1 MIRLPKLSRKQGKQ
15 GKQEDPEKKVD
26 MDVKKDERF
35 KRIYQKYRTKIYWY
49 IFRKISQAEKAED
62 ITADVFL
69 KLYENWDKVKGRS
82 NKGLTAWLYTVARN
96 ASIDHLR
103 KEGRRK
109 IRSSDNEEIDSATKV
124 YDDFVE
130 DAMKEEEIAMIYK
143 AVHLISDDEQEVMTL
158 RFEEGLKFSEIGKV
172 VGKKEGACKMMFY
185 RGIRKVRDN
194 LNKQVSS

>member
-1 MIRLPKLSRKQGKQ
+1 
-15 GKQEDPEKKVD
+15 

-35 KRIYQKYRTKIYWY
+35 KKIYQKYRTKIYWY
-49 IFRKISQAEKAED
+49 IFRKISQAEQAED
-62 ITADVFL
+62 ITSDVFL

-82 NKGLTAWLYTVARN
+82 GEGLAAWIYTVARN

-109 IRSSDNEEIDSATKV
+109 TRPIDNEEIDSATKV

-130 DAMKEEEIAMIYK
+130 DVMKEEEIAMICK
-143 AVHLISDDEQEVMTL
+143 AVELISEDEREVIAL
-158 RFEEGLKFSEIGKV
+158 RFEEGLRFSEIGKV
-172 VGKKEGACKMMFY
+172 VGKKEGACKMTFY
-185 RGIRKVRDN
+185 RGIRKVRDK